1 MILNMDD
8 DKIDNRSKSMTYHSS
23 KRIYIDHNEKIEFEI
38 VILYNN

>member
-8 DKIDNRSKSMTYHSS
+8 KIDNHSKSMTYRSR

-38 VILYNN
+38 VISYSN